1 MIIDTVETGDDEYM
15 MSGVYSDNALPEGDA
30 PLGYKTKVFF
40 ENSSNTPTTGNQ
52 IPKNYDLSQNYP
64 NPFNPVTKINFSIPK
79 SGFVTLKV
87 YDITGREIKVLV
99 NEMKQSGYYT
109 VDFNGAG
116 FASGVYFYRI
126 QSSDFTSVK
135 RMVLVK

>member
-1 MIIDTVETGDDEYM
+1 MSAEDRNRIQNEDLVLPSMSKNDNQKQVSNII
-15 MSGVYSDNALPEGDA
+15 PE
-30 PLGYKTKVFF
+30 K
-40 ENSSNTPTTGNQ
+40 
-52 IPKNYDLSQNYP
+52 YDLSQNYP
-64 NPFNPVTKINFSIPK
+64 NPFNPVTKINFSILK

-135 RMVLVK
+135 RMVLIK